1 MALVTENGWSQCSRS
16 ECETPLIPGTDGV
29 RPELRKGDVAVIL
42 GGFAAWWHRNLM
54 KIDQYKPRDYW
65 AWSATNDVWNSNHLS
80 GTALD
85 LNATLLPWQR
95 HTMTQRQIDIVK
107 QGISL
112 FEGTV
117 FWGGFWDRVDQMHVQ
132 IALPP
137 GNPRIKEFADKLR
150 AGYLNLWAA
159 GDPLDFPLPT
169 GYAYGPLEGPA
180 WCVSG
185 QWESDSQAAK
195 DGLGRWQEALGLPVT
210 KIWDADTA
218 KAATLLQ
225 LVKGWPE
232 TPGLG
237 RGLIYEGEW
246 NAVIREGWKIPE
258 GGLDPIK
265 PPEPSFVKWGDY
277 SQYQGAHLDAS
288 YPYPVVCFR
297 ASIGSSIDTKFL
309 ENMRRAK
316 ELVSQGK
323 LKKVIAYHFW
333 VPGVDNFGTFK
344 NAIEQSGGVFPE
356 LGFMIDVEDGGEKWN
371 IRGDQSK
378 GVNEFVRLGQEYF
391 DNDQAASGYL
401 NFRSNESLWPTRP
414 NGIKLI
420 VPGYGKG
427 QDVAPYSPVPIF
439 GHQYTDK
446 ENTSPFGPSD
456 MNISKVSL
464 TSWLAAWGVN
474 GSKST
479 PPVTPEPKPEEPKP
493 EAPKALA
500 DVVWEQFRA

>member
-1 MALVTENGWSQCSRS
+1 MALVTENGWEQIPASKLDKG
-16 ECETPLIPGTDGV
+16 LIPGTNAV
-29 RPELRKGDVAVIL
+29 CEIQAGDVTIVL
-42 GGFAAWWHRNLM
+42 KGWAAWYHRNVET
-54 KIDQYKPRDYW
+54 IDTQSQRDEW
-65 AWSATNDVWNSNHLS
+65 GWSATNSVWNSNHLS
-80 GTALD
+80 GTAMD
-85 LNATLLPWQR
+85 INAMSYPMGYFRMPQDKVNKVNTGLA
-95 HTMTQRQIDIVK
+95 
-107 QGISL
+107 L
-112 FEGTV
+112 FEGTIL
-117 FWGGFWDRVDQMHVQ
+117 WGRVWNTPDEMHYQ
-132 IALPP
+132 IQ
-137 GNPRIKEFADKLR
+137 GNAARIKEFADKLR
-150 AGYLNLWAA
+150 AGYLNIWAT

-277 SQYQGAHLDAS
+277 SQYQGAHLDTS